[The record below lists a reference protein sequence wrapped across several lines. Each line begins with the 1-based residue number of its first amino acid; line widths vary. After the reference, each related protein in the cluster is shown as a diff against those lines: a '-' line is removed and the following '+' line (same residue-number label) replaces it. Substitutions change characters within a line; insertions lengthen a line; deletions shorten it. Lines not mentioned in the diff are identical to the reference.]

1 MGFEP
6 LNSDKLRVFFLEGL
20 ERRMQFTMLRD
31 SDDEFLSALQSLK
44 SQETDL
50 IRKPEARHTLDQKEC
65 IVPFRVSPRAS
76 CNLVLCITVLNAH
89 FILSTFTPHRV
100 SHASNCALSRKLC
113 SVLPGQTSRAEKWA
127 PMDPRTNRYRH
138 SWAWDGIR
146 ACRRMGPLSVRWRG
160 TEQCRPVASSC
171 RHHSLLALYRHLP
184 P

>member
-1 MGFEP
+1 
-6 LNSDKLRVFFLEGL
+6 
-20 ERRMQFTMLRD
+20 MQFTMLRD

-100 SHASNCALSRKLC
+100 SHASNCALSGLVVRI
-113 SVLPGQTSRAEKWA
+113 VYGA
-127 PMDPRTNRYRH
+127 PSISERYVCNLI
-138 SWAWDGIR
+138 WYVE
-146 ACRRMGPLSVRWRG
+146 LS
-160 TEQCRPVASSC
+160 TLRPVLISRKPASVASRIVPTSC
-171 RHHSLLALYRHLP
+171 PRGVYFGSPTITLNAAVSIIAGSGRQVNVSLVRP
-184 P
+184 S